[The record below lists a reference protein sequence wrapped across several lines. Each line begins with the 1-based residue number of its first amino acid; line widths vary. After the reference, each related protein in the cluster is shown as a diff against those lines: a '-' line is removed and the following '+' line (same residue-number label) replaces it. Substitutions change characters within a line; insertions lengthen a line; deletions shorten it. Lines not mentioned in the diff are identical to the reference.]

1 MNPRKELSKEQQ
13 RLLEDAEIKIQEKDY
28 TEEEVK
34 LLENDIIDYIMNKS
48 FKHKNISKIINSYLE
63 VINKVD
69 KSTSNVNRIFGHQKI
84 EKTVNVYLKNVK
96 NT

>member
-13 RLLEDAEIKIQEKDY
+13 RLLEDAEIEIQEKDY

-48 FKHKNISKIINSYLE
+48 FKHKDISKTINSYLE

-84 EKTVNVYLKNVK
+84 EKTVDVYLKNVK

>member
-1 MNPRKELSKEQQ
+1 MNPIKELSKEQQ

-28 TEEEVK
+28 TEEEIK

-48 FKHKNISKIINSYLE
+48 FKRKDISKIINSYLE

-69 KSTSNVNRIFGHQKI
+69 KSTSNINRIFGHQRVG
-84 EKTVNVYLKNVK
+84 KTVDLYLNNVK